1 MQSSSP
7 TLYTYLFSAAGKCTF
22 TFTQPFCSSLVRWQ
36 EISLFLGGLLT
47 DFSVTIIAS
56 AAPVPSEDL
65 EFRENIVSSRLTVM
79 LQYVNSLLLQ
89 VREVQNQ
96 VVREPSPVPDPGC
109 GLRFFCDWSDTAKNP
124 RPQDIS
130 LGLFQPSMTPLSFSF
145 FGQIYALTNYHVH
158 YTTGINHLFHFP
170 GFLQL
175 CERLF
180 PSLSYPSLFHTPRS
194 LIPQAGHYILG
205 RIYLLGSSVP
215 TTSWLPCG
223 SQVSI
228 KVWTDVYVG
237 YINWP
242 ISCTL
247 SRNYTYKH
255 MYLCSIVFDILRLQ
269 WMVLYLLRFHCNNTC
284 RIQINH
290 FAI

>member
-1 MQSSSP
+1 MWTHCYCRYAKSKIKSSASHP
-7 TLYTYLFSAAGKCTF
+7 LCQTPAVASDSSATELTRPRIRVSTLHDA
-22 TFTQPFCSSLVRWQ
+22 
-36 EISLFLGGLLT
+36 
-47 DFSVTIIAS
+47 
-56 AAPVPSEDL
+56 
-65 EFRENIVSSRLTVM
+65 
-79 LQYVNSLLLQ
+79 SLLL
-89 VREVQNQ
+89 
-96 VVREPSPVPDPGC
+96 
-109 GLRFFCDWSDTAKNP
+109 LYWSNLP
-124 RPQDIS
+124 
-130 LGLFQPSMTPLSFSF
+130 
-145 FGQIYALTNYHVH
+145 LTNYHVH
-158 YTTGINHLFHFP
+158 YTT

-228 KVWTDVYVG
+228 KVWMDVG

-247 SRNYTYKH
+247 SRNYTYNY
-255 MYLCSIVFDILRLQ
+255 MYLCSIVFDSLRLQ
-269 WMVLYLLRFHCNNTC
+269 WMVLYLLGFSL
-284 RIQINH
+284 
-290 FAI
+290 